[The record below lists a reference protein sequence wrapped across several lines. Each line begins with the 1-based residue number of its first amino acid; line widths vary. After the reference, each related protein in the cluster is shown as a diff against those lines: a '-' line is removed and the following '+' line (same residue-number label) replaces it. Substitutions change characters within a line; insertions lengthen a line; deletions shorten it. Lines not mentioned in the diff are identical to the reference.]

1 MNTLGLI
8 VCSQFVLFRLPTYG
22 HKLIA
27 KYDPLTYLRKPP
39 PLLKLCEVLTQG
51 DNFTFCL
58 IFPSCSAMFA
68 FSASLSALN
77 GEFSYH
83 RHLQHHHV
91 RTARCGFV
99 QGPWRKSAWRPAS
112 VSLSPK
118 ESTLESTKLTEHGIV
133 SLIK

>member
-51 DNFTFCL
+51 ELYLLSDLPIVLGDVRVLRFSFGL
-58 IFPSCSAMFA
+58 EWRIQLSSSS
-68 FSASLSALN
+68 SASSCTYGQMRIRPRTVA
-77 GEFSYH
+77 E
-83 RHLQHHHV
+83 V
-91 RTARCGFV
+91 RL
-99 QGPWRKSAWRPAS
+99 AS
-112 VSLSPK
+112 SLC
-118 ESTLESTKLTEHGIV
+118 
-133 SLIK
+133 